1 MRMEAWREES
11 GGRSR
16 LADALH
22 GFSKGLSRVSTKLRA
37 VAGFQLGKAVQVI
50 GVDGFDRVRKKP
62 GFWAKTVGDIPQR
75 LKPR

>member
-1 MRMEAWREES
+1 
-11 GGRSR
+11 
-16 LADALH
+16 
-22 GFSKGLSRVSTKLRA
+22 LRA